1 MAEMKAEGH
10 AKKRTIRLP
19 PSVPFLWEVRPG
31 IAKKDWKPEASAI
44 SRVLPPPTP
53 IKFIASIP
61 FNWEE
66 KPGTPLPSF
75 LQPAVE
81 PMGVQ
86 PSATLM
92 TLPPPPVYSP
102 AYFNGCNSN
111 DDQGDDI
118 EAFGFE
124 TDDSFSSASSI
135 LENCSLAAST
145 VVSTIVPEQKTY
157 QIDNDSDHPEIP
169 SSPASE
175 TDSTSSYATG
185 ASSLVGVSFLECLFP
200 LLPPNAGFLEKVR
213 FPDEESQTAQN
224 NFDRESNNTVIIRK
238 PPTLGELI
246 MMSRRRSYQR
256 KAAQIREK
264 NISMEFLKERR
275 APGCCIFGTGIKIIE
290 GSQLKKFQKRLK
302 FF

>member
-19 PSVPFLWEVRPG
+19 PSVPSLWEVRPG

-86 PSATLM
+86 LSATLI

-111 DDQGDDI
+111 DDQGEDI

-135 LENCSLAAST
+135 LENSSLAAST

-169 SSPASE
+169 SSPTSE

-185 ASSLVGVSFLECLFP
+185 ASSLVGASFLECLFP

-213 FPDEESQTAQN
+213 YPDEESQTAQN

>member
-19 PSVPFLWEVRPG
+19 PSVSFLWEVRPG
-31 IAKKDWKPEASAI
+31 IAKKDWKPEASSI

-86 PSATLM
+86 LSATLI

-111 DDQGDDI
+111 DDQGDNI

-135 LENCSLAAST
+135 LENSSLAAST

-169 SSPASE
+169 SSPTSE

-213 FPDEESQTAQN
+213 YPDEESQTAQN

>member
-31 IAKKDWKPEASAI
+31 IAKKDWKPEASAT

-75 LQPAVE
+75 LQPAEE
-81 PMGVQ
+81 PMVVQ
-86 PSATLM
+86 QSATLM
-92 TLPPPPVYSP
+92 TLPPPPVYSL

-118 EAFGFE
+118 ETFGFE

-135 LENCSLAAST
+135 LENSSLAVST
-145 VVSTIVPEQKTY
+145 VVSTIAPEQKTY
-157 QIDNDSDHPEIP
+157 KIDNDSDHQEIP

-175 TDSTSSYATG
+175 TGSTSSYATG
-185 ASSLVGVSFLECLFP
+185 ASSLVGASFLECLFP
-200 LLPPNAGFLEKVR
+200 LLPPNAGFLEKGR
-213 FPDEESQTAQN
+213 YPDEESQTARN
-224 NFDRESNNTVIIRK
+224 NFDRESNNTVVISK

-246 MMSRRRSYQR
+246 LMSRTRSYQR
-256 KAAQIREK
+256 KAAQISEK
-264 NISMEFLKERR
+264 HISMVILAITYCLK
-275 APGCCIFGTGIKIIE
+275 
-290 GSQLKKFQKRLK
+290 L
-302 FF
+302 